1 MTHAG
6 LARLARGFRPFA
18 LVAACAGL
26 AFALWSE
33 REGIAAFPW
42 RLSAAPFALAVLAFS
57 FSPFFGATS
66 FWLIAREIT
75 GTARFRPSAGL
86 WMRSFVARYVPSGA
100 LTVAVRVEGRDAI
113 GASAKQ
119 VLLATVYEQGAAAI
133 GGAAI
138 AIAALT
144 LDRGNPPLA
153 AALILAG
160 IVALVAVVPSAADRL
175 RRLPVLQRLPE
186 SEQFPRKAV
195 GLGGLACFGG
205 WLFTGTAA
213 WILVNALSPKP
224 EGLFFVTGAYAFSW
238 LLGFVI
244 VFAPSGL
251 GVREAT
257 FVALLA
263 PSLGAGPATAIA
275 LILRFANTVGDLVA
289 VGLTLAVMPRR
300 AAPLRWARA
309 CRGRARRPCDPAA
322 R

>member
-1 MTHAG
+1 M
-6 LARLARGFRPFA
+6 RLARWFRPFA
-18 LVAACAGL
+18 LVTACCGL

-33 REGIAAFPW
+33 RGGIAAFPW
-42 RLSAAPFALAVLAFS
+42 RLSSAPFALAVLAFS
-57 FSPFFGATS
+57 VGPFFGATS
-66 FWLIAREIT
+66 FWLITRKIT
-75 GTARFRPSAGL
+75 GTTRFGPSTRL

-100 LTVAVRVEGRDAI
+100 LTIAVRVDGRQAI

-119 VLLATVYEQGAAAI
+119 VFSATIYEQGAAAI
-133 GGAAI
+133 GGAAT

-144 LDRGNPPLA
+144 LARGHPPIA
-153 AALILAG
+153 PALILAW
-160 IVALVAVVPSAADRL
+160 ITAVVALMPSAAGRL
-175 RRLPVLQRLPE
+175 RRLSFLRGLPQ
-186 SEQFPRKAV
+186 SEKFPRMAV

-224 EGLFFVTGAYAFSW
+224 EGLFFVIGAYAFSW

-275 LILRFANTVGDLVA
+275 LILRFANTLGDLVA
-289 VGLTLAVMPRR
+289 VGLTLAVMHQR

-309 CRGRARRPCDPAA
+309 CRGRARRPFDPAA